1 MEKDKKKAIRAL
13 LDKRQKEKTVTFE
26 IARQWLVGEGMLDK
40 DGELRPQYGGEDKSG
55 RKD

>member
-1 MEKDKKKAIRAL
+1 MENDKKKAIRAL
-13 LDKRQKEKTVTFE
+13 LDKRQKEKTVTLE

>member
-13 LDKRQKEKTVTFE
+13 LDKRQKEKTVTLE

-40 DGELRPQYGGEDKSG
+40 DGELRPQYGGQDKSG
-55 RKD
+55 QKD